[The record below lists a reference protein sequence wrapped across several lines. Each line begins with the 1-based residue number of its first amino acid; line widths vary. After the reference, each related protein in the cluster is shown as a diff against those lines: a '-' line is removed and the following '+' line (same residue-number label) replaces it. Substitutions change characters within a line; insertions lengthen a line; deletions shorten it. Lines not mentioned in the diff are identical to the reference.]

1 MATDKFV
8 TVNGLRLHYI
18 DYGGD
23 NDRWVTCVHGLSGNA
38 HNFDDLADHLAGSYH
53 VISVDVRGR
62 GDSDWGPPTDYLPQN
77 YVTDLA
83 AMLDSIG
90 VARTSVIG
98 TSMGGIV
105 SIMYAGG
112 WPQRVE
118 RLVLNDIGPEID
130 PAGATRIAGYFSSA
144 PERFNDLAEVVA
156 YHKANYPAMAK
167 VPDQILAEQVKWS
180 VKQDGDG
187 SLKWKIDPNIRRP
200 LRGATAANRLDL
212 WVPYAR
218 IACPTLIV
226 RGADSDILPS
236 ATAVRM
242 CQVHRGA
249 TVVEV
254 PGVGHAP
261 SLTEPESLAAIKKL
275 FQL

>member
-23 NDRWVTCVHGLSGNA
+23 AERYAVCVHGLSGNA
-38 HNFDDLADHLAGSYH
+38 HNFDDLAKHLAPRYR

-83 AMLDSIG
+83 AMLESIG
-90 VARTSVIG
+90 IARTSLIG
-98 TSMGGIV
+98 TSMGGII

-112 WPQRVE
+112 WPDRVE

-130 PAGATRIAGYFSSA
+130 PAGAARIASYIGTA
-144 PERFNDLAEVVA
+144 PDRFNDLSEVVA
-156 YHKANYPAMAK
+156 YYKANYPAMTRI
-167 VPDQILAEQVKWS
+167 PDDILAEHVKWS
-180 VKQDGDG
+180 VKPDADNG
-187 SLKWKIDPNIRRP
+187 LKWKIDPNIRRP

-226 RGADSDILPS
+226 RGADSDILPR
-236 ATAVRM
+236 ATMTRM
-242 CQVHRGA
+242 CTVLRVA
-249 TVVEV
+249 TSVEI

-261 SLTEPESLAAIKKL
+261 SLTEPESLRAINEFFKV
-275 FQL
+275 

>member
-23 NDRWVTCVHGLSGNA
+23 AERYAVCVHGLSGNA
-38 HNFDDLADHLAGSYH
+38 HNFDDLAKHLAPRYR

-83 AMLDSIG
+83 AMLESIG
-90 VARTSVIG
+90 IARTSLIG
-98 TSMGGIV
+98 TSMGGII

-112 WPQRVE
+112 WPDRVE

-130 PAGATRIAGYFSSA
+130 PAGAARIASYIGTA
-144 PERFNDLAEVVA
+144 PDRFNDLSEVVA
-156 YHKANYPAMAK
+156 YYKANYPAMTRI
-167 VPDQILAEQVKWS
+167 PDDILAEHVKWS
-180 VKQDGDG
+180 VKPDADRG
-187 SLKWKIDPNIRRP
+187 LKWKIDPNIRRP

-226 RGADSDILPS
+226 RGAESDILPR
-236 ATAVRM
+236 ATMTRM
-242 CQVHRGA
+242 CTVLRVA
-249 TVVEV
+249 TSVEI

-261 SLTEPESLAAIKKL
+261 SLTEPESLRAINEFFKV
-275 FQL
+275 